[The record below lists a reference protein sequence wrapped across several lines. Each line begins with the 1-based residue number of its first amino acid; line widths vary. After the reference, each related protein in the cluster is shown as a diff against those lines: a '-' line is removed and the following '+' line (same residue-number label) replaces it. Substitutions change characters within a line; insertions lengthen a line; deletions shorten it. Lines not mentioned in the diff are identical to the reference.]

1 MFQYYTLFLRYEL
14 EKKAA
19 SAPKPTTAYRTVRA
33 ADGSLVQRPVA
44 SVRPMQHGARWIPA
58 DVWRRQGMTAQEMTL
73 PLGKIT
79 KIWDI
84 LFSNKANLVLVITY
98 TGLYSPFIK

>member
-1 MFQYYTLFLRYEL
+1 MYELYYHFRYEL

-19 SAPKPTTAYRTVRA
+19 LAPKPTTAYRTVRT

-73 PLGKIT
+73 PLGETSTTSKNT
-79 KIWDI
+79 
-84 LFSNKANLVLVITY
+84 NA
-98 TGLYSPFIK
+98 

>member
-1 MFQYYTLFLRYEL
+1 MDYRYCHVSFMCIYFSRYEL

-19 SAPKPTTAYRTVRA
+19 LAPKPTTAYRTVRT

-73 PLGKIT
+73 PLGM
-79 KIWDI
+79 
-84 LFSNKANLVLVITY
+84 FRNE
-98 TGLYSPFIK
+98 

>member
-1 MFQYYTLFLRYEL
+1 MSRYEL

-19 SAPKPTTAYRTVRA
+19 LAPKPTTAYRTVRT
-33 ADGSLVQRPVA
+33 ADGALVQRPVA

-73 PLGKIT
+73 PLGKSLYPTI
-79 KIWDI
+79 KLDI
-84 LFSNKANLVLVITY
+84 NHYLTDI
-98 TGLYSPFIK
+98 YS